1 MDTEQ
6 IIDEA
11 QAPGAFDV
19 LAFLEDTAYPVEKVT
34 VFRDLT
40 AAKEYK
46 KLVDERNADEKD
58 LLEKDGPTERDE
70 KINKLAEQIT
80 TSAMIFELRGMP
92 PGIVN
97 ELIGGDNE
105 TPEDAENKD
114 NALVAKSI
122 VSVTNSKGDKD
133 SHVWTTEQVAQ
144 LRSRMI
150 EGEFSKLIAGV
161 ASVNFNGAVFDQATD
176 AGFSGRRTDL
186 A

>member
-1 MDTEQ
+1 MNTEQ
-6 IIDEA
+6 IVDEA
-11 QAPGAFDV
+11 QAPGEFDV

-46 KLVDERNADEKD
+46 RLVDLRGEADVEGKQNG
-58 LLEKDGPTERDE
+58 EYDE
-70 KINKLAEQIT
+70 EIGRLGQRIT
-80 TSAMIFELRGMP
+80 DSAMIFELRGMP

-97 ELIGGDNE
+97 ELIGGDND

-133 SHVWTTEQVAQ
+133 SHMWTTEQVAQ